1 MMEPGPV
8 ATLAD
13 EFLADLGDDDDLNE
27 DNEEEQGEDV
37 EGKEKESEMDLVE
50 KALEIDDVHKVAKLR
65 SSARLRSI
73 TDRIQK
79 FAQEGSSLGST
90 AGASLEDHPEYELI
104 VEATNMTL
112 ELGDEMSIV
121 HKFIRDNYAKRFPE
135 LESIVTSPVDYAN
148 AVKRI
153 GNQTDITLIDLTD
166 ILPAAIIMI
175 VSVTASTTEGTP
187 IDDEQMSRV
196 IEACDEMLALEQD
209 RIRILTYVE
218 GRMDIVAPN
227 ISAIVGSS
235 IAARLM
241 GIAGGLIALSKL
253 PANVVQLLGNKRK
266 ASTGLSAGGIHAGLI
281 NECELVQQ
289 APSSLQ
295 MKVRRLVATK
305 CTLSARVDAF
315 HEAAHGEVGRRF
327 REEIERKIEK
337 WQEPPAPKAPKPLPA
352 PDDQPRKKRGGKR
365 ARKQKEKFGVTEL
378 RKQANRMAFGVE
390 AEETLGNTGRGLG
403 LIGRGTGKVRLSA
416 EQKGALPRPKRA
428 RISGTASTVPG
439 TATGLASSLAFTPVQ
454 GLELRVAQTQASSSE
469 KYFSSTS
476 GFAKVSNN
484 TNKKPSS

>member
-1 MMEPGPV
+1 MDPAPV

-13 EFLADLGDDDDLNE
+13 EFLADLGEDDDLNE
-27 DNEEEQGEDV
+27 ESGENEDESEALDK
-37 EGKEKESEMDLVE
+37 GKEKEGGEMELE
-50 KALEIDDVHKVAKLR
+50 KNLETDDVHKVAKLR

-73 TDRIQK
+73 VQRIQK
-79 FAQEGSSLGST
+79 FADEGSSLGSVEG
-90 AGASLEDHPEYELI
+90 AGLEDHPEYELI
-104 VEATNMTL
+104 VEATNITL

-121 HKFIRDNYAKRFPE
+121 HKFIRDHYAKRFPE
-135 LESIVTSPVDYAN
+135 LESIVTNPVDYAN

-153 GNQTDITLIDLTD
+153 GNQTDITMVDLSD

-187 IDDEQMSRV
+187 LEEDQMGRV

-209 RIRILTYVE
+209 RIRILGYVE

-227 ISAIVGSS
+227 LSAVTGSS

-241 GIAGGLIALSKL
+241 GIAGGLTALSKL
-253 PANVVQLLGNKRK
+253 PANIVQLLGNKRK

-281 NECELVQQ
+281 NECDLVQT

-305 CTLSARVDAF
+305 CTLCARVDAF
-315 HEAAHGEVGRRF
+315 HEAAHGEVGQRF
-327 REEIERKIEK
+327 REEIQRKIEK
-337 WQEPPAPKAPKPLPA
+337 WQDPPAPKAPKPLPA

-416 EQKGALPRPKRA
+416 EQKGILGPRAKRP
-428 RISGTASTVPG
+428 RIAGTASTVPG

-454 GLELRVAQTQASSSE
+454 GMELRVTQTQTQSSE
-469 KYFSSTS
+469 KYFSSNS

-484 TNKKPSS
+484 TKRE

>member
-1 MMEPGPV
+1 M
-8 ATLAD
+8 
-13 EFLADLGDDDDLNE
+13 
-27 DNEEEQGEDV
+27 
-37 EGKEKESEMDLVE
+37 
-50 KALEIDDVHKVAKLR
+50 
-65 SSARLRSI
+65 
-73 TDRIQK
+73 
-79 FAQEGSSLGST
+79 
-90 AGASLEDHPEYELI
+90 
-104 VEATNMTL
+104 
-112 ELGDEMSIV
+112 
-121 HKFIRDNYAKRFPE
+121 
-135 LESIVTSPVDYAN
+135 
-148 AVKRI
+148 
-153 GNQTDITLIDLTD
+153 IDLSD

-187 IDDEQMSRV
+187 IDDEQMRRV

-227 ISAIVGSS
+227 LSAITGSS

-241 GIAGGLIALSKL
+241 GIAGGLVALSRL

-266 ASTGLSAGGIHAGLI
+266 VSTGLSAGGIHAGLI
-281 NECELVQQ
+281 NECDLVQQ
-289 APSSLQ
+289 APSALQ
-295 MKVRRLVATK
+295 MKVCIPCLAFLLLSFRRLTSASLPLCASMQVRRLVATK
-305 CTLSARVDAF
+305 CTLCARVDAF

-327 REEIERKIEK
+327 REDIERKIDK

-403 LIGRGTGKVRLSA
+403 LIGKGTGKVRLSA
-416 EQKGALPRPKRA
+416 EQKGSMPRPKRA
-428 RISGTASTVPG
+428 RISGTHPRDARHRHPQPHLRLCSLSVPVRRLYDVCVRACAVCVCVCVCAGAASTIPG

-454 GLELRVAQTQASSSE
+454 GLELRVAQTQATSSE

-476 GFAKVSNN
+476 GFAKVTNNNNSNS
-484 TNKKPSS
+484 NKSS